1 MTTAVQNAPRTATDL
16 LFGPGASA
24 PEALADQIMS
34 AHADRGLHRLPR
46 QTREAAVLEA
56 AAAAAG
62 LLDGDL
68 TGMIVAG
75 WRTHHDLVGA
85 ARRTLAAPTTTE
97 LVDLVDH
104 QVTTTQQPS
113 VAVLVDGR
121 QVATIQVSLSVE
133 FDIGALVAGIKA
145 GRIVAIHAGHCEVTA
160 TLGIQGTAV
169 LTRKERF
176 DLPGAIEVKPGIRLL
191 PAEDYLAD
199 DGANAPTLPMR
210 TPQAPGAA
218 SLGAL
223 PRQPGAAAAG
233 SAAPGP
239 AAAASAHAGSAPL
252 PRWWS

>member
-1 MTTAVQNAPRTATDL
+1 MTTAVQNAPGTATDL

-24 PEALADQIMS
+24 PEALAHQIMS
-34 AHADRGLHRLPR
+34 AHADRELHRLPR

-75 WRTHHDLVGA
+75 WRTHHDLVGT

-121 QVATIQVSLSVE
+121 QVTTIQVSLSVE
-133 FDIGALVAGIKA
+133 FDVGALVAGVKA
-145 GRIVAIHAGHCEVTA
+145 GRLVAIHAGHCEVTA
-160 TLGIQGTAV
+160 TLGVQGTAV
-169 LTRKERF
+169 LTRHAKF
-176 DLPGAIEVKPGIRLL
+176 DLPGVIPVKPGIRLL
-191 PAEDYLAD
+191 PAEDYLPD
-199 DGANAPTLPMR
+199 EEANAPTLPMK
-210 TPQAPGAA
+210 TPAA
-218 SLGAL
+218 SVAAPPGVL
-223 PRQPGAAAAG
+223 PRQAGGA
-233 SAAPGP
+233 
-239 AAAASAHAGSAPL
+239 APL